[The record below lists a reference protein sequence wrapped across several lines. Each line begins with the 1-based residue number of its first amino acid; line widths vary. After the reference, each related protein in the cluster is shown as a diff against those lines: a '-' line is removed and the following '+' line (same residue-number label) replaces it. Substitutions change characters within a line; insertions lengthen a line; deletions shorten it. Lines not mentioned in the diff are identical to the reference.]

1 MLARRTPGG
10 DIEPGTSEI
19 ALETAKISGRAFY
32 LFEGIRKNQ
41 NRALHIASSGFDELM
56 LLSLVPCCDFVL
68 SVHGAEGGEERTVYV
83 GGLYERGKA
92 SVIQI
97 LDASLKAT
105 GIVVVDATHHVGGEG
120 IAGVSPKNTELLP

>member
-1 MLARRTPGG
+1 
-10 DIEPGTSEI
+10 
-19 ALETAKISGRAFY
+19 
-32 LFEGIRKNQ
+32 
-41 NRALHIASSGFDELM
+41 M

-68 SVHGAEGGEERTVYV
+68 SVHGAEGGEERTVYF

-92 SVIQI
+92 PVIQKIQI

>member
-1 MLARRTPGG
+1 M
-10 DIEPGTSEI
+10 D
-19 ALETAKISGRAFY
+19 
-32 LFEGIRKNQ
+32 
-41 NRALHIASSGFDELM
+41 SSGFDEPM
-56 LLSLVPCCDFVL
+56 LLSLVPCREYVL

-105 GIVVVDATHHVGGEG
+105 GIVVVDATHQVGGEG
-120 IAGVSPKNTELLP
+120 IAGVSPKNTELFP